1 MKGII
6 MAGGEGTRLRP
17 LTQVVPKHLFPV
29 YNTPMIYFPLSVLML
44 AGIRDILIVTAPHH
58 THLYRG
64 LLGDGGHLGLS
75 IEYCEQ
81 PQPNGIAEAFILG
94 ADFVGQD
101 PVALV
106 LGDNL
111 FHGQELAALLRPRT
125 TEIDGC
131 VLFGYRV
138 SDPERF
144 GVGEVDDTG
153 RLISID
159 EKPAEPRSDLAITG
173 LYLYDNHVID
183 IAKNVRPSARGELEI
198 TDVNREYLRRGKAEL
213 VTLGQSCA
221 WLDTGT
227 YDTLMQAAQYVQALE
242 QRQGV
247 RIAWPEKI
255 ARDHGFI
262 STKPHGCNPQASARQ

>member
-44 AGIRDILIVTAPHH
+44 AGIRDILIVTAPSH
-58 THLYRG
+58 TYLYRG
-64 LLGDGGHLGLS
+64 LLGDGSHLGLS

-111 FHGQELAALLRPRT
+111 FHSQELAALLRPKT
-125 TEIDGC
+125 TKIDGC

-153 RLISID
+153 QLISID
-159 EKPAEPRSDLAITG
+159 EKPAKPRSDLAITG
-173 LYLYDNHVID
+173 LYLYDNDVID

-247 RIAWPEKI
+247 RIAWPEEI

-262 STKPHGCNPQASARQ
+262 STKPHGGTHQASARQ